1 MNANKIRKVRW
12 GDIYYCDLGNMKG
25 SVQCGK
31 RPVVVVQTN
40 KLNATSPT
48 VTVAIITSVL
58 KKVGMDTH
66 IEIGKEFGLKEPSM
80 IMLEQLRTVDKLEE
94 LGEFVGTVVTD
105 ENKVIEIQRG
115 LKFALGIPMKPKQ
128 KRTGMV
134 MSLCPHCR
142 EEFMNVPDN
151 IVKRVDPLQ
160 TEKEPCDKCRVRYG
174 YDYLIMKRYKHNDQR
189 RDS

>member
-1 MNANKIRKVRW
+1 MNKENTRKVGW

-31 RPVVVVQTN
+31 RPVLVVQTN
-40 KLNATSPT
+40 NLNATSPT

-66 IEIGKEFGLKEPSM
+66 IAIGKESGLKEPSM

-105 ENKVIEIQRG
+105 EDKVIEIQRG

-134 MSLCPHCR
+134 MSLCPRCR
-142 EEFMNVPDN
+142 EEFMNVPEN

-160 TEKEPCDKCRVRYG
+160 SEKEPCDKCQVRYG
-174 YDYLIMKRYKHNDQR
+174 YDYLIMKRYNHNGQR
-189 RDS
+189 RDN